1 MTEITFFYDD
11 TKKSCQDYAD
21 RFAEQENVE
30 CKKASEYLDQQMIF
44 NKGAKIGLIFESEN
58 GKVPYSILH
67 IIWRLIADKKEKH
80 MIFVTGGDR
89 EFRAIKAAADDMAQR
104 GYHVNNIYSKYIL
117 QKHKIREDEAVDEI
131 LYALSDG
138 HSNVPHREDFRNLSK
153 KELRKQIRE
162 EIKAYRK
169 YQKENIARLT

>member
-1 MTEITFFYDD
+1 MTEITIFYDD

-44 NKGAKIGLIFESEN
+44 NKGAKIGLIFESE
-58 GKVPYSILH
+58 
-67 IIWRLIADKKEKH
+67 
-80 MIFVTGGDR
+80 
-89 EFRAIKAAADDMAQR
+89 R

>member
-1 MTEITFFYDD
+1 MTEITIFYDD
-11 TKKSCQDYAD
+11 TKKSCQDYAG
-21 RFAEQENVE
+21 RFAEHENVE
-30 CKKASEYLDQQMIF
+30 CKKASEYRDQQMIF
-44 NKGAKIGLIFESEN
+44 NKGTKIGLIFESEN

-89 EFRAIKAAADDMAQR
+89 EFRAIKAAAD
-104 GYHVNNIYSKYIL
+104 
-117 QKHKIREDEAVDEI
+117 EI

-138 HSNVPHREDFRNLSK
+138 RSNVPHREEYRNLSK
-153 KELRKQIRE
+153 RELRKQIRE

-169 YQKENIARLT
+169 YRKENAVRLT